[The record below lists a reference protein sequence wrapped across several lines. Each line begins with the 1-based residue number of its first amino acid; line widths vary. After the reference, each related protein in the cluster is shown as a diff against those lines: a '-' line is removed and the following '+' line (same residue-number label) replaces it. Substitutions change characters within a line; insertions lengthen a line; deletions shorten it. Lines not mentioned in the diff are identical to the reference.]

1 MSGASRPGFRALAL
15 DALPGLFVLSA
26 ILAAQL
32 AASPGVWRGEMVDPD
47 SYMVLARLKQVLADG
62 GWSGGLFPRDN
73 APYGMVLHWSKAYD
87 LIFLALAAPIAA
99 LAGWNAALAAVAAV
113 IGPLGIVALILA
125 AAWAAAPVLETPGR
139 RFLAMVL
146 ALAPTVVNYGTPG
159 SATHHIPIVVGWVA
173 FMGFA
178 LRVAARPD
186 QARGIGAG
194 VAAAA
199 ALWLSTECI
208 PGVMLGI
215 STMGLA
221 WVREGGA
228 HRRPNLVFAAA
239 FAALTIALLQF
250 DPPYGGRLAPVA
262 DRLSVVYAAFALLL
276 LLLWLA
282 LALAPQRAGAW
293 PARLAVA
300 AIGSALSAFLLW
312 FLFPHLLAPETAVFG
327 PELGPRFWGLIDE
340 MRPSYRDLHTLLLL
354 MGGPAIGLAA
364 ATAFAWARPG
374 AGRWAWAWL
383 ALMQAALMVPG
394 LLHARFAVYPQ
405 VLGALPTAALLA
417 GIGPLLER
425 LSAPSLRLPVRALAI
440 ALIVVGPLLAA
451 GLAGKERAPARPVAG
466 NCSVRGVAAALDD
479 PGFMGG
485 TNLIL
490 LTHPDQAPETLYWTG
505 HRVVAGLYHLN
516 VDGLSDAVAVATA
529 RDDAKARE
537 ILERRGVAYVL
548 VCAAAPPPGTGRDEA
563 QLFHRL
569 ERGAAPEW
577 LEARPW
583 PAPIKS
589 GLRLYRVL
597 PSG

>member
-1 MSGASRPGFRALAL
+1 MSAAERPGLRALAL
-15 DALPGLFVLSA
+15 DALPGLFVLAA

-32 AASPGVWRGEMVDPD
+32 VASPAVWRGELVDPD

-73 APYGMVLHWSKAYD
+73 APYGMVLHWTKAYD
-87 LIFLALAAPIAA
+87 LVFLALAAPIAA
-99 LAGWNAALAAVAAV
+99 VAGWNAALAAVAAA
-113 IGPLGIVALILA
+113 IGPLAIVALILA
-125 AAWAAAPVLETPGR
+125 SVWAAAPALDAPGR

-146 ALAPTVVNYGTPG
+146 ALAPTVVNYGAPG
-159 SATHHIPIVVGWVA
+159 SATHHIPIVVGWVV

-186 QARGIGAG
+186 AARGLGAG

-208 PGVMLGI
+208 PGVMLGV

-239 FAALTIALLQF
+239 FAALMVALLQF

-276 LLLWLA
+276 LLLWMA
-282 LALAPQRAGAW
+282 LALAPQRAEAW

-300 AIGSALSAFLLW
+300 AVGSAACAYVLW
-312 FLFPHLLAPETAVFG
+312 YLFPHLLQPETAVFG

-364 ATAFAWARPG
+364 ALGFAWARPG
-374 AGRWAWAWL
+374 PERWAWAWL
-383 ALMQAALMVPG
+383 ALMQALLMVPG

-425 LSAPSLRLPVRALAI
+425 IPVPALRLPARAFAV
-440 ALIVVGPLLAA
+440 ALIVVSPLLAA
-451 GLAGKERAPARPVAG
+451 GLAGKGRAPARPVAAD
-466 NCSVRGVAAALDD
+466 CALRGVAAALDD

-485 TNLIL
+485 SNLIL

-516 VDGLSDAVAVATA
+516 VDGLGDAVAVATA

-537 ILERRGVAYVL
+537 ILQRRGVAYVL

-569 ERGAAPEW
+569 ERGQAPVW
-577 LEARPW
+577 LEAKPW
-583 PAPIKS
+583 PASIKS
-589 GLRLYRVL
+589 DLRLYRVS
-597 PSG
+597 P

>member
-1 MSGASRPGFRALAL
+1 MSADRRPGLLALAL
-15 DALPGLFVLSA
+15 DALPGLFVLAA

-32 AASPGVWRGEMVDPD
+32 VATPGVWRGELVDPD

-87 LIFLALAAPIAA
+87 LAFLALAAPVALVAGWGPA
-99 LAGWNAALAAVAAV
+99 LALLAAV
-113 IGPLGIVALILA
+113 IGPIGIVALILA
-125 AAWAAAPVLETPGR
+125 AVWAAAPALGAPGR

-146 ALAPTVVNYGTPG
+146 ALAPTVVNYGAPG

-178 LRVAARPD
+178 LRVAARPEES
-186 QARGIGAG
+186 RGVGAG
-194 VAAAA
+194 IAAAA

-208 PGVMLGI
+208 PGVMLGVA
-215 STMGLA
+215 TMGLA
-221 WVREGGA
+221 WVRDGNA

-239 FAALTIALLQF
+239 FAALTVALLQF

-262 DRLSVVYAAFALLL
+262 DRLSVVYAVFALLL
-276 LLLWLA
+276 LLLWMA

-300 AIGSALSAFLLW
+300 ATGSAGSAYLLW
-312 FLFPHLLAPETAVFG
+312 FLFPHLLEPEAAVFG
-327 PELGPRFWGLIDE
+327 GELGARFWGLIDE
-340 MRPSYRDLHTLLLL
+340 MRPSYRDLRTLLLL

-364 ATAFAWARPG
+364 AIGFAATARG
-374 AGRWAWAWL
+374 RERWAWAWL
-383 ALMQAALMVPG
+383 AAMQALLMVPG

-417 GIGPLLER
+417 GIAPVMER
-425 LSAPSLRLPVRALAI
+425 LPVPALRLPAHAAAI
-440 ALIVVGPLLAA
+440 ALVVVSPLIAA
-451 GLAGKERAPARPVAG
+451 GLAGKAEAPAEAAAG
-466 NCSVRGVAAALDD
+466 NCAVRAAAPALDD

-485 TNLIL
+485 SNLIL
-490 LTHPDQAPETLYWTG
+490 LTHPDQAPEVLYWTG

-516 VDGLSDAVAVATA
+516 VDGLTDAVAVATA

-537 ILERRGVAYVL
+537 ILQRRGVAYVL
-548 VCAAAPPPGTGRDEA
+548 VCAAQPPPGARRDEA

-569 ERGAAPEW
+569 ERGQAPDW
-577 LEARPW
+577 LKLQPW
-583 PAPIKS
+583 PGPIGS
-589 GLRLYRVL
+589 DLRLYRVR
-597 PSG
+597 P